1 MAQCGL
7 ASKGQKFSLF
17 KVGKDLKTAVGPDG
31 GRSAEYKNKGIMA
44 YFHRISG
51 REKEDYRFKTL
62 ATDRP
67 LFSNSS
73 PSCKICL
80 LRFPL
85 PPGNSAE
92 GFLRQYYFRNLESF
106 KIISIKTEQPQLFL
120 NTCKAQ

>member
-1 MAQCGL
+1 MVAEVQNIKTRGL
-7 ASKGQKFSLF
+7 WL
-17 KVGKDLKTAVGPDG
+17 
-31 GRSAEYKNKGIMA
+31 
-44 YFHRISG
+44 ISIEFLE
-51 REKEDYRFKTL
+51 EKEDYRFKTL

-85 PPGNSAE
+85 PSGNSAE

-106 KIISIKTEQPQLFL
+106 KIISIKTEQPLLFL
-120 NTCKAQ
+120 DTCQAQ